1 MKKFAIITGLLIS
14 TVVVASPAQAQ
25 VYVDGYYRS
34 NGTYV
39 QPHCRSNP
47 NGQSLD
53 NWSTR
58 GNINPYTGS
67 RGTRDSYS
75 GESSPSYSSPSSQRY
90 SSPRYS
96 YPRSSRATS
105 F

>member
-1 MKKFAIITGLLIS
+1 MKKLAVITGLLIS
-14 TVVVASPAQAQ
+14 TVVAANPASAD

-39 QPHCRSNP
+39 QPHYRSDP
-47 NGQSLD
+47 NGNSFD

-67 RGTRDSYS
+67 RGTRDPYS
-75 GESSPSYSSPSSQRY
+75 GYSSPRYSSPRYSSPSYSSPRY
-90 SSPRYS
+90 RY
-96 YPRSSRATS
+96 
-105 F
+105 